1 MQTARLGI
9 TFNMNENDKE
19 NQIYLKI
26 SEITGFAPEL
36 ETTNDLDSGKAVEY
50 FKIQNILILSNSY
63 NFFLLEEEGRLQSLF
78 SEMYS
83 NVEGINPPEIIHVE
97 SVPECLEQIKKNNF
111 EILIIFNKPHKN
123 DILKFIEKAKSYS
136 PKTKIILLWN
146 NEREINQIIEKDCQK
161 TIDDAFTW
169 NGDGNIVLSIKNL
182 IEDRINSNDDLKSK
196 NRRCILL
203 VEDSVQYYSSYIPL
217 IYDEIFKYSEEILS
231 ESLHRK
237 RKMRR
242 YLRKPFLIHAKD
254 FDTGRKYYERY
265 KDNIIGIIT
274 DNNAKGLESTKNQ
287 KGAKFAQSII
297 AENPNISILVQ
308 SSEPINDQKYIN
320 KNINFILKNSPQLQK
335 VIRSYI
341 KKSLGPAKLKIQDKS
356 GKVIFIIKNIKDLE
370 NLIISQNASII
381 KNAAKKYQFSR
392 WLLARE
398 EIELSREFNKVEKE
412 IIKGN
417 FDRQKMLT
425 ILEELHYATN
435 QVSISNY
442 SPHKQEPRVKISRI
456 GKGALGGKARGLA
469 FLAKI
474 ISKYMREDMF
484 PGLKITIPRT
494 IVLSTDVFDTF
505 IDNNELMNSDLLL
518 KSDDRIASIFM
529 KADLPSTVLGDLRS
543 FVRNTR
549 KPLIIR
555 SSGVLEDSL
564 LQPFAGIYASMLLPN
579 ESWETDLRFQE
590 VCNSIKYVYASTYF
604 EKSRTY
610 IKSTPKN
617 IGDEKMSVI
626 IQEVVGTKHG
636 NYFYPTISGVAKSYN
651 YYPSGPCT
659 PEDGIVYLALGL
671 GKAIV
676 DGGST
681 YCFSPKRP
689 KTPMCGTPK
698 DFIRY
703 SQTSFFAIN
712 LRSVYRIVNKNE
724 ETTLEKLDVD
734 IARKHGV
741 LDKIASTY
749 LQQDDSLCPGVIDEG
764 FLIIDFSPI
773 INYDSI
779 PLAKALNLLI
789 SISEIALGY
798 PVEIEFAV
806 NIFQDD
812 SKPAELIILQIR
824 NMMPPGKSHEIVI
837 EDYNSQR
844 DICFSKNSLGH
855 GIIDGIR
862 DLVFIYPEDFDMA
875 NSTRVVNQIRALNSK
890 LMNDKRPYILVG
902 PGRWGTA
909 DPWLG
914 IPVIWSDIAGAK
926 VIVETPYKH
935 RTIEP
940 SQGSHFFH
948 DMMSSQV
955 AYFITEEK
963 RGNIKWNW
971 LNSLPLESET
981 EDVRHVK
988 LPYELEVKID
998 GKTGRGVIR
1007 KKRNKK

>member
-1 MQTARLGI
+1 MY
-9 TFNMNENDKE
+9 ENDKE
-19 NQIYLKI
+19 NQIFTKI
-26 SEITGFAPEL
+26 REITGTAPEL
-36 ETTNDLDSGKAVEY
+36 ETISESDSDKTVDY

-78 SEMYS
+78 SDLYS
-83 NVEGINPPEIIHVE
+83 HVEGINPPEITHVE
-97 SVPECLEQIKKNNF
+97 SVKECLEQIKKHNF
-111 EILIIFNKPHKN
+111 DIVLIFNYPKKN
-123 DILKFIEKAKSYS
+123 ELLDFTTQAKIFS
-136 PKTKIILLWN
+136 PKTTIILLWN
-146 NEREINQIIEKDCQK
+146 NERELVKIIEKDCQK
-161 TIDDAFTW
+161 TIDGIFTW
-169 NGDGNIVLSIKNL
+169 NGDGKIILSIKHL
-182 IEDRINSNDDLKSK
+182 IEDKINIEYK
-196 NRRCILL
+196 NRRCLL
-203 VEDSVQYYSSYIPL
+203 LIEDSIQYYSSYIPL
-217 IYDEIFKYSEEILS
+217 IYEEIFNYSEEVMAD
-231 ESLHRK
+231 SLHRN
-237 RKMRR
+237 RKLRR

-254 FDTGRKYYERY
+254 FESGKKHYEKY
-265 KDNIIGIIT
+265 KDQIIGIIT
-274 DNNAKGLESTKNQ
+274 DNNAKSLEGTQNQ
-287 KGAKFAQSII
+287 TGAKFAQSII
-297 AENPNISILVQ
+297 YEKPNISILVQ
-308 SSEPINDQKYIN
+308 SSEQITDYKNTN
-320 KNINFILKNSPQLQK
+320 KNIEFILKNSPHLHK
-335 VIRSYI
+335 KIRSYV
-341 KKSLGPAKLKIQDKS
+341 KKSLGPSKLKIKDKNA
-356 GKVIFIIKNIKDLE
+356 KVISIIKNIKDLE
-370 NLIISQNASII
+370 NFLISQNASII
-381 KNAAKKYQFSR
+381 RTAAKKHKFSG

-398 EIELSREFNKVEKE
+398 EIELSREFNKVEQE
-412 IIKGN
+412 LIKGV

-435 QVSISNY
+435 QVSIANY
-442 SPHKQEPRVKISRI
+442 APHKEEPRVKISRI

-469 FLAKI
+469 FLAKV
-474 ISKYMREDMF
+474 ISKYVKEDMF
-484 PGLKITIPRT
+484 PGLQITIPRT
-494 IVLSTDVFDTF
+494 IVLSTDVFDAF
-505 IDNNELMNSDLLL
+505 IEKNELMNSELLQR
-518 KSDDRIASIFM
+518 SDDRIASIFM
-529 KADLPSTVLGDLRS
+529 NANLPSTILGDLRS

-617 IGDEKMSVI
+617 IGDEKMSAI
-626 IQEVVGTKHG
+626 IQEVVGSKHG

-651 YYPSGPCT
+651 YYPSGPCH

-689 KTPMCGTPK
+689 KTPLCGTPK
-698 DFIRY
+698 DYIRY

-724 ETTLEKLDVD
+724 ETTLDKLDIDV
-734 IARKHGV
+734 AKKHGV

-749 LQQDDSLCPGVIDEG
+749 LQQDDSLCPGVVDDG
-764 FLIIDFSPI
+764 YLIIDFSPI

-779 PLAKALNLLI
+779 PLAKALNLLL
-789 SISEIALGY
+789 SISEIVLGY

-806 NIFQDD
+806 NIDQNDT
-812 SKPAELIILQIR
+812 KPAELIILQIR
-824 NMMPPGKSHEIVI
+824 NMMPPGKSHEVVI
-837 EDYNSQR
+837 DDYNSKR
-844 DICFSKNSLGH
+844 DICFSSNSLGH

-862 DLVFIYPEDFDMA
+862 DIVFIYPEDFDMA
-875 NSTRVVNQIRALNSK
+875 NSARAVSQIRTLNSK
-890 LMNDKRPYILVG
+890 LMKEKRPYILVG

-914 IPVIWSDIAGAK
+914 IPIIWSDIAGAK

-955 AYFITEEK
+955 AYFITEENK
-963 RGNIKWNW
+963 GNIKWEW
-971 LNSLPLESET
+971 LNSLPVKTET

-988 LPYELEVKID
+988 LPYEIQVKID
-998 GKTGRGVIR
+998 GKTGRGAIR
-1007 KKRNKK
+1007 KKTNKIKKVTD